1 MFVLQV
7 ATIQAEKYNH
17 ESSAGGQTNGFS
29 GFGDTDVNS
38 TVGSQWKKHAQ
49 TLDNYIRKNISVKV
63 YNTAKMNVDLKVI
76 AI

>member
-7 ATIQAEKYNH
+7 VTIQDYSLGA
-17 ESSAGGQTNGFS
+17 
-29 GFGDTDVNS
+29 
-38 TVGSQWKKHAQ
+38 QWKKHAQ
-49 TLDNYIRKNISVKV
+49 TLDNFIRKNISVKV